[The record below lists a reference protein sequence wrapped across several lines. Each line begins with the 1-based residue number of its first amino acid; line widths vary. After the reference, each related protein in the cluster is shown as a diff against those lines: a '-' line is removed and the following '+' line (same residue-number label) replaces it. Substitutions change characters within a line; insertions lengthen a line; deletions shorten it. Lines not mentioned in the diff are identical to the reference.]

1 MHPSNPSEF
10 CPATHGWPG
19 WLVDKLVQTLDC
31 SSLQEGHK
39 TKSCPSHQSRTR
51 HSFLSPWLLYF
62 SNHTKSF
69 WGGHGSAHALYP
81 AVTMPRK
88 DLVTG
93 QARTVIS
100 VSRGRKCSF
109 GFNCLQKTFFQ
120 EIYFFPALPL
130 FFFWLLQPDQSQGV
144 FPGASHSVEVTEW
157 LFLAQVRSQL
167 TTDLIFSYCTS
178 RAR

>member
-1 MHPSNPSEF
+1 M
-10 CPATHGWPG
+10 
-19 WLVDKLVQTLDC
+19 DKLVQTLDC

-39 TKSCPSHQSRTR
+39 TKSCPGHQSRTR
-51 HSFLSPWLLYF
+51 HSLLSPWPLYF

-120 EIYFFPALPL
+120 GIYFFPALPL
-130 FFFWLLQPDQSQGV
+130 VFSDYYSQTSLRVYSQEHHTQWRSQNDFFWHRYVLS
-144 FPGASHSVEVTEW
+144 
-157 LFLAQVRSQL
+157 
-167 TTDLIFSYCTS
+167 
-178 RAR
+178 

>member
-1 MHPSNPSEF
+1 M
-10 CPATHGWPG
+10 
-19 WLVDKLVQTLDC
+19 DKLVQTLDC

-51 HSFLSPWLLYF
+51 HSFRSLWLLYF

-120 EIYFFPALPL
+120 GIYFFPALL
-130 FFFWLLQPDQSQGV
+130 FPCFFSDYYSQTSLRVYSQEHHTQWRSQNDFFWHRYVLS
-144 FPGASHSVEVTEW
+144 
-157 LFLAQVRSQL
+157 
-167 TTDLIFSYCTS
+167 
-178 RAR
+178 

>member
-1 MHPSNPSEF
+1 M
-10 CPATHGWPG
+10 
-19 WLVDKLVQTLDC
+19 DKLVQTLDC

-51 HSFLSPWLLYF
+51 HSFLSLWLLYF

-120 EIYFFPALPL
+120 GIYFFPALPL
-130 FFFWLLQPDQSQGV
+130 VFFLIITARPVSGCIPRSITLSGGHRMTFSGTGTFSANYRSDFQLLHVKGKVEQSG
-144 FPGASHSVEVTEW
+144 
-157 LFLAQVRSQL
+157 
-167 TTDLIFSYCTS
+167 
-178 RAR
+178 